1 MHTHIRPSAEALGV
15 AANGINNAGRQ
26 GVSFA
31 AWAVPAQPNDERNQA
46 NTDNGTLA
54 LYGLPS
60 PWHPSACKRDFFSLS
75 HTRVEAQTE
84 LSAKETC
91 KLPTGYAT

>member
-1 MHTHIRPSAEALGV
+1 M
-15 AANGINNAGRQ
+15 AANGIYNAGRQ

-31 AWAVPAQPNDERNQA
+31 AWAVPAQENDERNQA

-54 LYGLPS
+54 HLQPFQSLATQCLQGT
-60 PWHPSACKRDFFSLS
+60 FSLS
-75 HTRVEAQTE
+75 HARVEAHTE

-91 KLPTGYAT
+91 RLPTGNAT